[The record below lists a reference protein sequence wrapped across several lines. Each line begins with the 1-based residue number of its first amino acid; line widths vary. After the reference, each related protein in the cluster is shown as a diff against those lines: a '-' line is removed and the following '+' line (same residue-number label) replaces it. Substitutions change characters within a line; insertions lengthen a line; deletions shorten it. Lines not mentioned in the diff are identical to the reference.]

1 MINNFAGA
9 LGRYRPRVLGS
20 SSRSWFSIRDRET
33 GKALQ
38 ITGPPAPE
46 TLQKNQAARR
56 QRIIRTAL
64 RALSG
69 SEYEQI
75 KISDVARDSGV
86 ALGTLYRYFASKE
99 HLFAAV
105 FVEWQ
110 KALKTKLEKSTPA
123 GETEADRLREIFYRS
138 IRAFQVQPQFFR
150 VLMMM
155 ETTTD
160 TYAAEVYSNA
170 MGSQYTQTLQRAFD
184 GPIDANRKAI
194 IMTIESVLV
203 TRLRSWVMNR
213 SSIKDVF
220 ESVDDAIRLI
230 YQGHE
235 S

>member
-1 MINNFAGA
+1 M
-9 LGRYRPRVLGS
+9 
-20 SSRSWFSIRDRET
+20 ET
-33 GKALQ
+33 VLQ

-46 TLQKNQAARR
+46 TLHGNQAARR
-56 QRIIRTAL
+56 HRIIRTAL
-64 RALSG
+64 RALADSD
-69 SEYEQI
+69 YEQV

-110 KALKTKLEKSTPA
+110 KALKVKLEKSHPT
-123 GETEADRLREIFYRS
+123 GETEADRLREIFFRS

-160 TYAAEVYSNA
+160 TYAAEVYSSA
-170 MGSQYTQTLQRAFD
+170 MGSQYTQTLQLAFD
-184 GPIDANRKAI
+184 GPIDVNRTAI

-203 TRLRSWVMNR
+203 TQLRSWVMNR

-220 ESVDDAIRLI
+220 RSVDDAIRLI
-230 YQGHE
+230 YGDGPE
-235 S
+235 A